1 MLTYWRGCC
10 AFEPACALPSGVIRG
25 CETTSI
31 VFIYGPAAMRLS
43 QHFKEIEK
51 LFFYHLAPV
60 GARFIKVFGQ
70 TGDDN
75 L

>member
-1 MLTYWRGCC
+1 M
-10 AFEPACALPSGVIRG
+10 ASLPSISVSGIDRPHECVER
-25 CETTSI
+25 CY
-31 VFIYGPAAMRLS
+31 YGPAAMRLS

-51 LFFYHLAPV
+51 LFSYHLAPL

>member
-1 MLTYWRGCC
+1 
-10 AFEPACALPSGVIRG
+10 
-25 CETTSI
+25 
-31 VFIYGPAAMRLS
+31 MRLS